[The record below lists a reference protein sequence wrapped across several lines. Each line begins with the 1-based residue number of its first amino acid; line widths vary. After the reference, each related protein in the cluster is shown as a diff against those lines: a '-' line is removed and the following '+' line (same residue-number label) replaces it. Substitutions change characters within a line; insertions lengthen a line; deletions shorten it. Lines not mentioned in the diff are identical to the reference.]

1 VTLATKQFARFQLL
15 AAIAFSAAA
24 ATAQSAGY
32 PARPKDECI
41 HVAGYIEMRH
51 AFEDVVKR
59 RDIQALTAMVYPTIQ
74 YEIGGPEGKADF
86 IAAWQFAQ
94 GKASP
99 IWPQLEKLLRL
110 GCYAESDR
118 QVMMPHMVLL
128 DPHWGDDRIS
138 EKALILGESVNLR
151 AKPNNSAASRALL
164 SWEFVKIA
172 DGEQPAGWTMV
183 TSRGGKTGYVSND
196 FLRAYLDY
204 RIGFIRQN
212 NVWSINMM
220 ISGD

>member
-1 VTLATKQFARFQLL
+1 VKLAAEEFARFPLL

-24 ATAQSAGY
+24 ASAQSTSY

-51 AFEDVVKR
+51 AFGDVVKR
-59 RDIQALTAMVYPTIQ
+59 RDIKALTAMLYPSVQ
-74 YEIGGPEGKADF
+74 HEIGGPEGKADF

-99 IWPQLEKLLRL
+99 IWPHLEKLLRL

-118 QVMMPHMVLL
+118 QVMMPHLSQL
-128 DPHWGDDRIS
+128 DPHWDDDRIS
-138 EKALILGESVNLR
+138 EKALILGENVKLR
-151 AKPNNSAASRALL
+151 AKPNNSAASKGLL

-172 DGEQPAGWTMV
+172 DGEQPSGWTMV
-183 TSRGGKTGYVSND
+183 TNRGGTTGYVSND
-196 FLRAYLDY
+196 FLRVYLDY

-220 ISGD
+220 TSGD